1 LLKFKEPVI
10 LLRTCWLIFVN
21 NTCRRVCIDWLYW
34 YSNRS
39 VTGYRFPYSSPLLSI
54 PNLKHAI
61 RIVRYSFWKSHFYFY
76 LFQNLLK
83 KCNKFSICLNY
94 IIFYDSFLCRKH
106 KVTKFP
112 QQQHGIEICH
122 IILCVMFTCWTFH
135 RWIWLVF
142 ALIWIF
148 NVLFYFQHKVKYVVN
163 QKLKFSYKEKN
174 RKRLCGL
181 DKLKIY
187 YIF

>member
-1 LLKFKEPVI
+1 MLKFKEPVI

-34 YSNRS
+34 YSNKS

-83 KCNKFSICLNY
+83 KCNKFSICLNH
-94 IIFYDSFLCRKH
+94 IIFYDSFLCRKIWA
-106 KVTKFP
+106 FDW
-112 QQQHGIEICH
+112 QH
-122 IILCVMFTCWTFH
+122 
-135 RWIWLVF
+135 IWL
-142 ALIWIF
+142 
-148 NVLFYFQHKVKYVVN
+148 YVEN
-163 QKLKFSYKEKN
+163 K
-174 RKRLCGL
+174 KRT
-181 DKLKIY
+181 LKIQIKAKTSQIQRWNVQQVNITHKIMWQISIPCCCCGNLVTLCRNCAFQQSFIATY
-187 YIF
+187 LA